1 MKTWQHSLNLI
12 ARSQLEYIPE
22 KYKVRVIKTLYMHTY
37 QHAKL
42 KNRQFYAM
50 NETQSRL
57 AVNIMDRAVQG
68 LTVVLKQRARF
79 ALAVRKAKD
88 RYSGL

>member
-1 MKTWQHSLNLI
+1 
-12 ARSQLEYIPE
+12 
-22 KYKVRVIKTLYMHTY
+22 MHTY

-57 AVNIMDRAVQG
+57 TVNIMDRAVQG